1 MPKILFASPHCLL
14 DETSGAARCVR
25 TQLRQL
31 AKRGW
36 TCRAV
41 TGSVFDSD
49 APLNAR
55 AVLLAHGTQNVGV
68 IGNHPLMGKIDDGV
82 EHVVVPTSDTRRPNI
97 TAADEM
103 RIFNVVEQSLDSLK
117 PDLLYMYGGL
127 LLERAIQQA
136 AIKRG
141 IPVVFQLAN
150 GSYNYDA
157 PLSDC
162 ALVLTPSTAL
172 AELYSERFA
181 FLPQSMGGTFIDV
194 SSVIAERP
202 SPDRVTFITPGP
214 EKGVTLFL
222 ELARQAQKHLPDVR
236 FLVVEGRWP
245 KERVAEIL
253 QCDPAEWPNVE
264 FIPKQ
269 SDMAAVYARTRV
281 LLVPSFW
288 NEGFP
293 RILVEAQANG
303 IPIIAAR
310 QDAIA
315 ETLAGGGTMLDVPER
330 CRTDFLEWPTEA
342 EVQPWLERLS
352 ELMTSRDA
360 YEDAAKKAQEAAKR
374 YELEPLTERLVALLE
389 GVLREKPI
397 KS

>member
-31 AKRGW
+31 ARRGW
-36 TCRAV
+36 ICRAV

-55 AVLLAHGTQNVGV
+55 AVLLTHGAQSVGAV
-68 IGNHPLMGKIDDGV
+68 GNHPLMGKIDDGV
-82 EHVVVPTSDTRRPNI
+82 EHVLVPMSDTRRLNI

-117 PDLLYMYGGL
+117 PDILYMYGGL
-127 LLERAIQQA
+127 LLERSIQQA
-136 AIKRG
+136 SMKRD
-141 IPVVFQLAN
+141 IPIVFQLAN
-150 GSYNYDA
+150 GSYADDA
-157 PLSDC
+157 PMRDC

-172 AELYSERFA
+172 ADLYAERFGL
-181 FLPQSMGGTFIDV
+181 LPQSMGGTFVDV
-194 SSVIAERP
+194 SSVMAERP

-222 ELARQAQKHLPDVR
+222 ELARQAQKRLPDVR
-236 FLVVEGRWP
+236 FLVVEGRCS
-245 KERVAEIL
+245 KERVADIL
-253 QCDPAEWPNVE
+253 QCDLAEWPNVE

-269 SDMAAVYARTRV
+269 REMVNVYARTKV

-293 RILVEAQANG
+293 RILVEAQANS
-303 IPIIAAR
+303 IPVIASH
-310 QDAIA
+310 QTAICEA
-315 ETLAGGGTMLDVPER
+315 LAGGGTVLEVPER
-330 CRTDFLEWPTEA
+330 CITNFLEWPTEA
-342 EVQPWLERLS
+342 EVQPWLEKLA
-352 ELMTSRDA
+352 ELMTSRDL
-360 YEDAAKKAQEAAKR
+360 YEDAAIKAQEAAGK
-374 YELEPLTERLVALLE
+374 YGLEHLTDRLVSLLE
-389 GVLREKPI
+389 GVLGNK
-397 KS
+397 